1 MLAGQSRYALREF
14 WRTPVSAFFTL
25 VFPLSFLVILSAM
38 YGNEVVDP
46 DTGLRLA
53 QYTTPV
59 FAVFG
64 TCMACYMSLGIA
76 VAYARSSGVLKRL
89 RGTPLPPGL
98 HIAGRVCAAVLV
110 SALAVAIMVGVGV
123 VFYDVQIITENV
135 PALVLTFL
143 VGAACFSALGLA
155 VASVA
160 PTPNAASAFAN
171 ASLILLSFISG
182 IFGFGQLPEW
192 MDRVA
197 SVFPLKPFVDA
208 FSDGFN
214 PYIDASTPDWG
225 ALGVMILW
233 GIAGAVI
240 VSRSFSWEP
249 RSGKLVM
256 RGRRRGAVEEEVDEA
271 DLEVAG
277 SPRGGSARG
286 SAARAAAG
294 GGTTL
299 PAVDRITVTGS
310 PGVLAIVGQQT
321 GYAMTQIRRDP
332 MSLFFSV
339 LVPVL
344 LVTFFSSV
352 YGEEATWGGL
362 PLPQYLAAAFSVY
375 GVATSGLVNV
385 PGSIAEHR
393 TQRTLKRLRGTPM
406 PPWSYIVGRIL
417 AVVVFGLLTV
427 VLVFTVAVLFF
438 SVTLPPSTWA
448 ATLLA
453 FTLTI
458 CCFAACGLALVALV
472 DSPQA
477 VIAMSLSI
485 LLPLSFISDIFIQ
498 IDEMPT
504 VLNAIGWFFPL
515 RHAVHAAVTATSG
528 AALDVDFWVNLGVIV
543 LWMAATGLAAWR
555 FFRWEPRQARSSR

>member
-1 MLAGQSRYALREF
+1 
-14 WRTPVSAFFTL
+14 
-25 VFPLSFLVILSAM
+25 
-38 YGNEVVDP
+38 
-46 DTGLRLA
+46 
-53 QYTTPV
+53 
-59 FAVFG
+59 
-64 TCMACYMSLGIA
+64 
-76 VAYARSSGVLKRL
+76 
-89 RGTPLPPGL
+89 
-98 HIAGRVCAAVLV
+98 
-110 SALAVAIMVGVGV
+110 
-123 VFYDVQIITENV
+123 
-135 PALVLTFL
+135 
-143 VGAACFSALGLA
+143 

-182 IFGFGQLPEW
+182 IFGFGDLPEW

-197 SVFPLKPFVDA
+197 SVFPLKPFVEA

-214 PYIDASTPDWG
+214 PYIEASTPDWG
-225 ALGVMILW
+225 ALAVMMVW
-233 GIAGAVI
+233 GIAAAVI

-249 RSGKLVM
+249 RSGKMVM
-256 RGRRRGAVEEEVDEA
+256 RGRRRGAVEEEADETQ
-271 DLEVAG
+271 LEVERARRGAPGRAG
-277 SPRGGSARG
+277 AGAPT
-286 SAARAAAG
+286 AG
-294 GGTTL
+294 GGGDATV
-299 PAVDRITVTGS
+299 ADRITDTGP

-321 GYAMTQIRRDP
+321 RYAMTQLRRDP

-339 LVPVL
+339 IFPVL

-406 PPWSYIVGRIL
+406 PPWSYIIGRIL

-427 VLVFTVAVLFF
+427 VLVFAVAVAFF
-438 SVTLPPSTWA
+438 SVTLPPSTWM
-448 ATLLA
+448 ATVLV

-458 CCFAACGLALVALV
+458 CCFAACGLALVAVV

-477 VIAMSLSI
+477 VIAMGLSI

-498 IDEMPT
+498 IDQMPT
-504 VLNAIGWFFPL
+504 VLSAIGWFFPL

-528 AALDVDFWVNLGVIV
+528 GALDAQFWVNLGVIA
-543 LWMAATGLAAWR
+543 LWMAATALAAWR